1 MFSIISGD
9 TEQDNPSTLD
19 DIYRFRHSYFVET
32 LGWEA
37 CRRSDNRERDQ
48 FDGPGSLHVVG
59 KASGDIVSYARLLPT
74 TRPHLLSHLY
84 PELMQ
89 GAKAPAGHRI
99 YEWTR
104 QSVLPRTRELTA
116 ANVFSNAFMGAVA
129 RVADALD
136 LEGLLVQTHPTL
148 VGRLIET
155 GWDVE
160 TLALPTLYAGALIV
174 PVYARI
180 TAGTLA
186 AADAAFAA
194 WPGSRL
200 DFQGP
205 LPNGAR
211 AARSRLDA

>member
-9 TEQDNPSTLD
+9 IEREYPAEFDR
-19 DIYRFRHSYFVET
+19 IYSFRHAYFVEE

-48 FDGPGSLHVVG
+48 FDGPGSIHVIG
-59 KASGDIVSYARLLPT
+59 RDGGAIVSYARLLPT

-84 PELMQ
+84 PELLQ
-89 GAKAPAGHRI
+89 GATAPTGHRI

-104 QSVLPRTRELTA
+104 QSVLPQKRELSTA
-116 ANVFSNAFMGAVA
+116 NAFSNAFMGAVA
-129 RVADALD
+129 HVAEALD
-136 LEGLLVQTHPTL
+136 LEGLLVQTHPAL

-180 TAGTLA
+180 TARTLE
-186 AADAAFAA
+186 AADSAFAA

-200 DFQGP
+200 RIQGA

-211 AARSRLDA
+211 AERARLVS

>member
-1 MFSIISGD
+1 MFSMVHGD
-9 TEQDNPSTLD
+9 IERNYPSVLD
-19 DIYRFRHSYFVET
+19 HIYRFRHSYFVET

-37 CRRSDNRERDQ
+37 CRRPDNRERDQ
-48 FDGPGSLHVVG
+48 FDGPGSIHVVG
-59 KASGDIVSYARLLPT
+59 RDGGHIVSYARLLPT

-89 GAKAPAGHRI
+89 GAKAPTGHRI

-104 QSVLPRTRELTA
+104 QSVLPRKREHGA
-116 ANVFSNAFMGAVA
+116 ANAFSNAFMGAVA
-129 RVADALD
+129 RVAEALD
-136 LEGLLVQTHPTL
+136 LEGLLVQTHPAL
-148 VGRLIET
+148 VGRLLDT

-160 TLALPTLYAGALIV
+160 TLALPTLYAGALLV

-180 TAGTLA
+180 TARTLE

-200 DFQGP
+200 AFHRP
-205 LPNGAR
+205 P
-211 AARSRLDA
+211 